1 MRLARPDGA
10 GGVNPQPALPARL
23 PVLGTVSAHV
33 MVQVAGEH
41 GVSQDRCLRGTGI
54 APATLEDARAT
65 IRLEQELALARNV
78 IGELAHIPAL
88 GLVMAARYRLSVY
101 GALGWGMLCSPSVRD
116 ALTFAGRYLDLTYS
130 CCAITT
136 EEDDGVLLLRISGGR
151 LPADVRGFF
160 AERTLSATIRLLGDL
175 ISGDGW
181 LVGVGMAG
189 PRPPHAGLYEDT
201 FGVTVSFGGGGH
213 TVRVDPDVLSEPMPL
228 ANRPMLDMIEDQC
241 RQLLRQ
247 RRAQLTLPD
256 VLREH
261 VLRRLPALPSMGSAA
276 SDLGMS
282 ERTLRRRLAEEGSS
296 FSAIVMAARREL
308 AEELLLQGVPSLQ
321 VARQV
326 GFAGP
331 AAFTHAFRRWTGSS
345 PREFATR

>member
-1 MRLARPDGA
+1 MDAH
-10 GGVNPQPALPARL
+10 PAHPSRL

-41 GVSQDRCLRGTGI
+41 GVPQDRCLEGTGI
-54 APATLEDARAT
+54 APAVLEDARAT

-78 IGELAHIPAL
+78 MRELAHIPAL
-88 GLVMAARYRLSVY
+88 GLVMASRYRLSVY
-101 GALGWGMLCSPSVRD
+101 GVLGWGMLCSPSVRD
-116 ALTFAGRYLDLTYS
+116 ALAFAFRYLDLTYS
-130 CCAITT
+130 CCGITP
-136 EEDDGVLLLRISGGR
+136 EEGDGELRVGISNGR

-160 AERTLSATIRLLGDL
+160 AERSLSATIRLLGDL

-181 LVGVGMAG
+181 LVGVEIAG

-201 FGVTVSFGGGGH
+201 FGVKVSFGGSRH
-213 TVRVDPDVLSEPMPL
+213 AVRIDPDVLSEPMPL

-241 RQLLRQ
+241 RQLLAQ
-247 RRAQLTLPD
+247 RRALLTLPD

-261 VLRRLPALPSMGSAA
+261 VLRRLPVLPSMGSAA
-276 SDLGMS
+276 AELGMS

-296 FSAIVMAARREL
+296 FSAIVTDARRAL

-331 AAFTHAFRRWTGSS
+331 AAFTHAFKRWTGSS
-345 PREFATR
+345 PREFAGR

>member
-1 MRLARPDGA
+1 MNAK
-10 GGVNPQPALPARL
+10 PALPSRL

-41 GVSQDRCLRGTGI
+41 GVPQDRCLAGTGI
-54 APATLEDARAT
+54 EPAVLADAKAT

-78 IGELAHIPAL
+78 IRELAHIPAL
-88 GLVMAARYRLSVY
+88 GLVMAGRYRLSVY

-116 ALTFAGRYLDLTYS
+116 ALAFANRYLDLTYS
-130 CCAITT
+130 CCGITM
-136 EEDDGVLLLRISGGR
+136 EEAADALGLRISGAR

-181 LVGVGMAG
+181 LLGVEMAG
-189 PRPPHAGLYEDT
+189 PRPPHARLYEDT
-201 FGVTVSFGGGGH
+201 FGVKVTFGHAGH
-213 TVRVDPDVLSEPMPL
+213 LVRVDPAVLGEPMPL

-261 VLRRLPALPSMGSAA
+261 VLRRLPVLPSMGSAA
-276 SDLGMS
+276 GELGMS

-296 FSAIVMAARREL
+296 FSAIVTEARRAL

-331 AAFTHAFRRWTGSS
+331 AAFTHAFKRWTGSS
-345 PREFATR
+345 PSEFAGR